1 MKISDLITEQKG
13 FKIKNSHG
21 ELEADWKTDLLD
33 EEDEDY
39 LPDGYD
45 PNKVLELKYIEAKEL
60 SKGNGEAL
68 MKEFL
73 NSQVAKSA
81 ELIFLDPNPFM
92 GKFENSE
99 LSDNEQIAVLHRFYK
114 KFGFESRRDG
124 SGRMWKV
131 QKGSINKSG
140 LPT

>member
-1 MKISDLITEQKG
+1 MKIFDLLTEQSG
-13 FKIKNSHG
+13 LVIKNLHG
-21 ELEADWKTDLLD
+21 ILEADWKTDLLD

-39 LPDGYD
+39 LPDGFD
-45 PNKVLELKYIEAKEL
+45 PNKVLELKYVEAAEL
-60 SKGNGEAL
+60 GKGHGEAL

-73 NSQVAKSA
+73 NSKLAKSA
-81 ELIFLDPNPFM
+81 ELIFLDPNPDM
-92 GKFENSE
+92 GKFEDSE
-99 LSDNEQIAVLHRFYK
+99 ISDNEQITRLHRFYK

-131 QKGSINKSG
+131 QKGSIRKND